1 MHTEFDKD
9 NIIDTS
15 PGDEDLLLPDGYG
28 AGDDLFADPSTWT
41 GKQADEPASQTG
53 DGEDGKGDGAEESA
67 PATEQNAAKDVT
79 GENNSA
85 APATEPT
92 APATEQITEESKP
105 NMFKF
110 KVMHDREERDVELNE
125 NDLPELWQKAQNHD
139 RMKARFTQQQA
150 QLAGVEQLAKSLGY
164 ATVQEMVDKAANA
177 YRDSEVKNL
186 MDSEGVSERV
196 AKAIVDQEMR
206 GRSAAPTQPA
216 APNPTQAAP
225 VRDTKAEVDQLLAVK
240 PELRGKQMPPEVIS
254 AWTGGKNLLQAYTE
268 YEAEKS
274 RSEAERLRAE
284 NNIHKQNAANA
295 VKAPVKSVSS
305 GGATNPKGD
314 DDFLRGFNSNN

>member
-1 MHTEFDKD
+1 MGTEFEKD

-15 PGDEDLLLPDGYG
+15 PEDEDLLLPDGYG
-28 AGDDLFADPSTWT
+28 AGDDFFADPSSWS
-41 GKQADEPASQTG
+41 GDKADEPASQTG
-53 DGEDGKGDGAEESA
+53 DEENGKGDGAEPPA
-67 PATEQNAAKDVT
+67 PATEQDSALDVT
-79 GENNSA
+79 GKDNTE
-85 APATEPT
+85 APATEPP

-110 KVMHDREERDVELNE
+110 KVTHDREERDVELNE

-164 ATVQEMVDKAANA
+164 ATVQEMVEKAANA

-186 MDSEGVSERV
+186 MDTEGVSERV
-196 AKAIVDQEMR
+196 AKAIVEQEMR
-206 GRSAAPTQPA
+206 GRSEVPAQPA
-216 APNPTQAAP
+216 TPNPTQAAP
-225 VRDTKAEVDQLLAVK
+225 ARDTKAEVDQLLAVK

-254 AWTGGKNLLQAYTE
+254 AWTSGKNLLQAYTE

-295 VKAPVKSVSS
+295 AKAPVKSVSS
-305 GGATNPKGD
+305 GGATNPKGE
-314 DDFLRGFNSNN
+314 DDFLRGFNSDD

>member
-1 MHTEFDKD
+1 MGTEFEKD
-9 NIIDTS
+9 NIIEAS
-15 PGDEDLLLPDGYG
+15 PEDEDLLLPDGYG

-41 GKQADEPASQTG
+41 GKQADESESH
-53 DGEDGKGDGAEESA
+53 DKEDGKGDGAEEA

-110 KVMHDREERDVELNE
+110 KVTHDREERDVELNE

-164 ATVQEMVDKAANA
+164 ATVQEMVEKAANA

-186 MDSEGVSERV
+186 MDTEGVSERV
-196 AKAIVDQEMR
+196 AKAIVEQEMR
-206 GRSAAPTQPA
+206 GRSAAPAQPH
-216 APNPTQAAP
+216 PTQAAP
-225 VRDTKAEVDQLLAVK
+225 VRDANAEVEQLLAVK

-254 AWTGGKNLLQAYTE
+254 AWTSGKNLLQAYTE

-295 VKAPVKSVSS
+295 AKAPVKSVSS
-305 GGATNPKGD
+305 GGASNNKGE
-314 DDFLRGFNSNN
+314 DDFMKGFNSDY